1 MYCGPMHRVAIGQQP
16 NPALNLKLVLKA
28 IRSMVFSTKD
38 FSEPKG
44 CENEPKSFARRAS
57 LGPPL
62 FTNPSEPHPHK
73 SLFRL
78 QISDPKYIAV
88 NFRPKY
94 FLSPQYQNPNILVQP
109 KSTKFTMLPP
119 GRPGR

>member
-1 MYCGPMHRVAIGQQP
+1 
-16 NPALNLKLVLKA
+16 
-28 IRSMVFSTKD
+28 MVFSTKD

-44 CENEPKSFARRAS
+44 CENEPKSFAQRAS

-109 KSTKFTMLPP
+109 KCQNLNMYTPLNKVHDASPWETW
-119 GRPGR
+119 